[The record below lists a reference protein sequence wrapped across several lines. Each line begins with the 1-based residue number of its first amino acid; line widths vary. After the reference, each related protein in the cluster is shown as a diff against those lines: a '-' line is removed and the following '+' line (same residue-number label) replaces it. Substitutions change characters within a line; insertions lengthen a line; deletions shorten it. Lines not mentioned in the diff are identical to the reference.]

1 MLDIQVLDV
10 QMIDVQMLDVQ
21 VLDVQMLDVQVYKST
36 ERISLVSSFA
46 ASLFAGKVPNHSLQ
60 NFKETTK
67 G

>member
-1 MLDIQVLDV
+1 
-10 QMIDVQMLDVQ
+10 MIDVQMLDVQ
-21 VLDVQMLDVQVYKST
+21 VLDVQVLDVQMLDVQMLDVQVYKST

-46 ASLFAGKVPNHSLQ
+46 ASLFAGKVPYHSLQ

>member
-1 MLDIQVLDV
+1 MLDVQVLDV

-46 ASLFAGKVPNHSLQ
+46 ASLFAGKVPYHSLQ